1 MQHGF
6 CSKRYHQCQR
16 RLVLLRLTQLIA
28 LLGVTWQILIPLCAL
43 HWSFDD
49 AQYVVGCAQVYH
61 WVGIFARSSGCRSH
75 SKHASASHSL
85 VAFPCSASGESS
97 PVDATRCLTRASGF
111 LERGGWKPSMMAWSM
126 PSGFFAARS
135 RDLSRLAAVF
145 EMAEDLHFWTR
156 SLFRPVRSQKEA
168 TCIHAAAL
176 GMSFSGSPDPSPS
189 WVKTSTLLPW
199 MVIFH

>member
-61 WVGIFARSSGCRSH
+61 WVGISARSSGCRSH

-97 PVDATRCLTRASGF
+97 PVDATRCLTSFRFSG
-111 LERGGWKPSMMAWSM
+111 ERRMEASMMAWSM

-135 RDLSRLAAVF
+135 RDLSRLAAVLRWLRTYIF
-145 EMAEDLHFWTR
+145 GLVHY
-156 SLFRPVRSQKEA
+156 SVRCGAKRKP
-168 TCIHAAAL
+168 L
-176 GMSFSGSPDPSPS
+176 VF
-189 WVKTSTLLPW
+189 TLLLLGCLSQDLPTHLQVGSRPPHCCLGW
-199 MVIFH
+199 